1 MSKVFFITGCSS
13 GFGNEYVQ
21 IALEAGHKVAAA
33 GRSGSKLSFASAT
46 KDNFLGVD
54 LDVTSASSVHAAFEQ
69 AHKHFGRIDVLC
81 NNAGYGLAGEFESLT
96 EAQYRKQF
104 DVNVFGLFE
113 CTRAALA
120 IMREQGGGVIQ
131 QITSIGGQIGVPLYS
146 TYCASKW
153 AVEGF
158 TETLSKEVKPEW
170 GIKFTCIE
178 PGGFRTEWAGGNMI
192 FNKPE
197 NKCKAYDHLDAE
209 ANAKK
214 RHGTQVGDPRRGAQ
228 AMFDLALQAEPPLR
242 IVLGSDAFAAIEGKL
257 KTYGE
262 NVEKGK
268 KISLSTDV
276 DEDKKVKA

>member
-1 MSKVFFITGCSS
+1 MVRLPARPLSRCTPDPLPPAEQGLLHHWLLCVSPLRPASASQLTCPRTAS

-33 GRSGSKLSFASAT
+33 GRSGSKLSFSSAT

-54 LDVTSASSVHAAFEQ
+54 LDVTSASSVHAAFER

-131 QITSIGGQIGVPLYS
+131 QVSERCG
-146 TYCASKW
+146 CRW
-153 AVEGF
+153 
-158 TETLSKEVKPEW
+158 
-170 GIKFTCIE
+170 
-178 PGGFRTEWAGGNMI
+178 
-192 FNKPE
+192 
-197 NKCKAYDHLDAE
+197 
-209 ANAKK
+209 
-214 RHGTQVGDPRRGAQ
+214 HGPC
-228 AMFDLALQAEPPLR
+228 
-242 IVLGSDAFAAIEGKL
+242 
-257 KTYGE
+257 
-262 NVEKGK
+262 
-268 KISLSTDV
+268 
-276 DEDKKVKA
+276 